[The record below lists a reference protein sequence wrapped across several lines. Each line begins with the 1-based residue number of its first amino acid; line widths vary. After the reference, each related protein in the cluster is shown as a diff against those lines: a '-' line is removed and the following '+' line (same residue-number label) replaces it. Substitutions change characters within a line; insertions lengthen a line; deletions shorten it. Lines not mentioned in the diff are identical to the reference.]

1 MQFGQLKRREFI
13 LFFGGAAAA
22 WPIEAGAQQPKM
34 PTIGLLRTGSPGQL
48 PHLDAAFHRG
58 LGEAGFV
65 ENQNVSVEYRW
76 AEGRNDRVPELLDDL
91 VRRQVS
97 VIAAPGSTVAALAA
111 KAATQTI
118 PIVFLIGADPVEFGL
133 VDSLAHPGGNIT
145 GSALLL
151 VPVITKRLE
160 MLHELA
166 PTAQSIALLVNPT
179 NPFGA
184 VEGKEVQAAAR
195 ALDLK
200 LNILNAKSADDID
213 TAFPTLI
220 AQGDRAVLL
229 SADALFGRQSG
240 QIAILAARHGIPAIS
255 HYREFPAAGGLM
267 SYGISLVEGFRLTG
281 LYVGR
286 ILKGE
291 KPADLPVMQPTRFE
305 FVINLRTAKALGIE
319 IPAKLLALADEV
331 IE

>member
-1 MQFGQLKRREFI
+1 VRRRHFI
-13 LFFGGAAAA
+13 TLLGGAAA
-22 WPIEAGAQQPKM
+22 WPLGASAQQPKM
-34 PTIGLLRTGSPGQL
+34 PTIGLLRTGSPGQM
-48 PHLDAAFHRG
+48 PHLHAAFHRG

-76 AEGRNDRVPELLDDL
+76 AEGRNDRVSELLNDL

-97 VIAAPGSTVAALAA
+97 VIAVPGSTIAALAA

-118 PIVFLIGADPVEFGL
+118 PIVFLIGADPVEFSL

-151 VPVITKRLE
+151 VPVIAKRLE
-160 MLHELA
+160 VLHELA

-179 NPFGA
+179 NPFGE
-184 VEGKEVQAAAR
+184 VEGKEVQTAAR

-200 LNILNAKSADDID
+200 LNILNTKSVDDID

-229 SADALFGRQSG
+229 SADALFARQSG
-240 QIAILAARHGIPAIS
+240 QIAILAARHDIPAIS

-305 FVINLRTAKALGIE
+305 FVINLRTAKALGLE
-319 IPAKLLALADEV
+319 IPDRLLAIADEV

>member
-1 MQFGQLKRREFI
+1 
-13 LFFGGAAAA
+13 
-22 WPIEAGAQQPKM
+22 
-34 PTIGLLRTGSPGQL
+34 L

-76 AEGRNDRVPELLDDL
+76 SEGRNDRVPELLNDL
-91 VRRQVS
+91 VRHQVS
-97 VIAAPGSTVAALAA
+97 VIAVPGSTVAALAA

-133 VDSLAHPGGNIT
+133 ADSLAHPGGNIT

-200 LNILNAKSADDID
+200 LNILNTKSADDID
-213 TAFPTLI
+213 IAFPTLI

-229 SADALFGRQSG
+229 SADALFGRQSA

-255 HYREFPAAGGLM
+255 HYREFPDAGGLM
-267 SYGISLVEGFRLTG
+267 SYGISLFEGFRLTG

-305 FVINLRTAKALGIE
+305 FVINLRTAKALGLT
-319 IPAKLLALADEV
+319 IPETLLATADEV
-331 IE
+331 IQ